1 MQKLQSE
8 LDSLRSSLGDV
19 SHRCVKFFEEKPTSS
34 SVPVLRS
41 ELNHAVEKM
50 DKLHNLSAVYLEK
63 LVRFLEVVW
72 NFSVL
77 FVSPDDTICCPFT
90 SLG

>member
-63 LVRFLEVVW
+63 LVRFSS
-72 NFSVL
+72 FSHVKL

>member
-8 LDSLRSSLGDV
+8 LDSLRSNLGDV
-19 SHRCVKFFEEKPTSS
+19 SHRCVTFFEEKPTSS
-34 SVPVLRS
+34 SVPVLRL

-63 LVRFLEVVW
+63 LVRFSS
-72 NFSVL
+72 FSHVKL